1 MTVPSQVTSAPV
13 HLADP
18 AFRSDPY
25 VLYRELRE
33 RAPVTRLSARG
44 PWAVTG
50 YAENRSFLRDPRLG
64 AEEPPPL
71 PGGPTDAHRYLR
83 VREETRQLFSLFML
97 YRPTAD
103 HARLRRLIQPAF
115 SPSRVIARRARIQDF
130 TDEVLDRAV
139 ARGRLDVVNEL
150 GRPVALAIAMD
161 LAGIPEAMRPE
172 VAGQA
177 SELFHRLAT
186 RPAVRERGL
195 LALTALAPRLREL
208 IAEWQVRPPD
218 DDNLLWSLEQART
231 QGALSEDE
239 VIAHGVLLL
248 LSGHL
253 TTQHLTGNGV
263 LALLRHPDQWDLLR
277 ARPQLIETAVD
288 ELIRYDSPGTMMQ
301 RTALDEIEA
310 GDETIRRG
318 DRVFLLLGAANRDP
332 AVFADPDRLDITR
345 SPNPHI
351 GFGGGVHACPGA
363 GLARL
368 EAEVVIG
375 SLVRRLP
382 PPRLETEALEWEEAS
397 QVRGLVSLPIL
408 FG

>member
-1 MTVPSQVTSAPV
+1 
-13 HLADP
+13 
-18 AFRSDPY
+18 
-25 VLYRELRE
+25 
-33 RAPVTRLSARG
+33 
-44 PWAVTG
+44 
-50 YAENRSFLRDPRLG
+50 
-64 AEEPPPL
+64 
-71 PGGPTDAHRYLR
+71 
-83 VREETRQLFSLFML
+83 
-97 YRPTAD
+97 
-103 HARLRRLIQPAF
+103 
-115 SPSRVIARRARIQDF
+115 
-130 TDEVLDRAV
+130 V

-310 GDETIRRG
+310 ADETIGRG

-408 FG
+408 FA